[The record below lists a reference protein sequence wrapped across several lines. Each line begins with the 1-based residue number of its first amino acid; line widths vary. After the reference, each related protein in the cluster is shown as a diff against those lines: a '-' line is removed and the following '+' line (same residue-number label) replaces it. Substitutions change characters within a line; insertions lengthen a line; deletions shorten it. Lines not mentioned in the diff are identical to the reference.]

1 MPCDLYTCDIVQFV
15 QCCTLVVFYQFYL
28 TIFKKAFYLQQTE
41 NEETLEMTSPTP
53 RL

>member
-1 MPCDLYTCDIVQFV
+1 MPCDLYTCDIVQLV

-28 TIFKKAFYLQQTE
+28 IFKKAFYLQQTE
-41 NEETLEMTSPTP
+41 NEETLDMTSPTP